1 MNKDIDSINNNS
13 NGDLIQKVDISDNKK
28 ETIK

>member
-13 NGDLIQKVDISDNKK
+13 NSDLIQKVDISDNKK